1 MAGIINSSTFVIEMF
16 VYALLGGLLPA
27 LIWLW
32 FWMHE
37 GHEHKEPRHVI
48 SFTFI
53 LGMCTVLL
61 VFPFQKGVL
70 LLFPSFQ
77 QSDPLVIFIWAF
89 FEEIIKFLAAYIY
102 AFHISEVYDEPIDA
116 FVYMMTAA
124 LGFSAL
130 ENTLFLLTP
139 LLQGDT
145 IGSIMTG
152 NLRFMGASLLHVVAS
167 GVLSLFIG
175 YTFYKS
181 KFQKIFFTAIG
192 LITAG
197 VLHTLFNFFIMD
209 KATREQPGNLFIVFS
224 CVWITTI
231 FLIIA
236 LERVKLIKKF

>member
-1 MAGIINSSTFVIEMF
+1 MAGITNSPLFVIEMF
-16 VYALLGGLLPA
+16 TYALLGGVLPA
-27 LIWLW
+27 LFWLW

-53 LGMCTVLL
+53 LGMCAVFV
-61 VFPFQKGVL
+61 VFPFQKFL
-70 LLFPSFQ
+70 LMIFPHLQQADLF
-77 QSDPLVIFIWAF
+77 VIFAWAF

-145 IGSIMTG
+145 IGTLMTG
-152 NLRFMGASLLHVVAS
+152 NLRFMGASLLHVVSS
-167 GVLSLFIG
+167 GALSLFIG

-181 KFQKIFFTAIG
+181 RVQKILFTLAG

-197 VLHTLFNFFIMD
+197 LLHTLFNFFII
-209 KATREQPGNLFIVFS
+209 TSERESLFIVFS
-224 CVWITTI
+224 FVWMTTI
-231 FLIIA
+231 LLIIA
-236 LERVKLIKKF
+236 LERIKLVKQF

>member
-1 MAGIINSSTFVIEMF
+1 MAGITNSPLFVIEMF
-16 VYALLGGLLPA
+16 IYALLGGILPA

-48 SFTFI
+48 SFTF
-53 LGMCTVLL
+53 LFGMLAVLA
-61 VFPFQKGVL
+61 VFPFQRSI
-70 LLFPSFQ
+70 LFFFPTLTPQ
-77 QSDPLVIFIWAF
+77 DTPVIFLWAL

-145 IGSIMTG
+145 ISTIMTG
-152 NLRFMGASLLHVVAS
+152 NLRFMGASLLHVVCS
-167 GVLSLFIG
+167 GVLSLFIA
-175 YTFYKS
+175 YTYYKS
-181 KFQKIFFTAIG
+181 RFKKVMYTVVG

-197 VLHTLFNFFIMD
+197 VLHTLFNFFIMNSE
-209 KATREQPGNLFIVFS
+209 RESLFIIFS
-224 CVWITTI
+224 FVWLTTI
-231 FLIIA
+231 LLIII
-236 LERVKLIKKF
+236 LERIKMIKKF